1 MLKRIFQFMNFL
13 GITQDKDFCDK
24 TGISTRTFSMF
35 KNGKQG
41 LPSSDFIIKICKTYP
56 ELNIRWLLTG
66 EGEMITGCSAAT
78 TTEKKV
84 KFYDISG
91 SCGFGVEGQD
101 FPNQVD
107 LAIDIR
113 CFPVQY
119 RDLKLSAIKARGDSM
134 SPTIEDGDL
143 VFYVDK
149 NTINDE
155 GIYIVNV
162 DGRIFIKRIIFD
174 FERRQ
179 FCLVSDNKN
188 YDKFYISEDSKIVI
202 VGEIVCKMDLIKRTI
217 L

>member
-1 MLKRIFQFMNFL
+1 
-13 GITQDKDFCDK
+13 
-24 TGISTRTFSMF
+24 
-35 KNGKQG
+35 
-41 LPSSDFIIKICKTYP
+41 
-56 ELNIRWLLTG
+56 
-66 EGEMITGCSAAT
+66 
-78 TTEKKV
+78 
-84 KFYDISG
+84 
-91 SCGFGVEGQD
+91 
-101 FPNQVD
+101 
-107 LAIDIR
+107 
-113 CFPVQY
+113 
-119 RDLKLSAIKARGDSM
+119 M

>member
-1 MLKRIFQFMNFL
+1 MINRIIQFIDFL
-13 GITQDKDFCDK
+13 GLSSDKDFCEK
-24 TGISTRTFSMF
+24 AGISTRTFSMF

-41 LPSSDFIIKICKTYP
+41 LPSSDFIIKICETYP

-66 EGEMITGCSAAT
+66 EGEMIAGYSSSA
-78 TTEKKV
+78 EKKV

-91 SCGFGVEGQD
+91 SCGFGVDGQD
-101 FPNQVD
+101 FPNQAE
-107 LAIDIR
+107 LSIDVR

-134 SPTIEDGDL
+134 SPTIDDGDL

-162 DGRIFIKRIIFD
+162 DGRIFIKRITFD

-179 FCLVSDNKN
+179 FCLVSDNKY
-188 YDKFYISEDSKIVI
+188 YDKFYISEESKIIV
-202 VGEIVCKMDLIKRTI
+202 VGEVVCKMELIKRTI